1 MQVYPKLLILCR
13 LFDRVIDKQSQ
24 PFPSIGDC
32 EQKPRFEVEKRLF
45 LGGRFYSNRAGG
57 LGCS

>member
-1 MQVYPKLLILCR
+1 MYPKLLIWCR

-24 PFPSIGDC
+24 PFWQFGDWG
-32 EQKPRFEVEKRLF
+32 QKAQFEVEKRLF
-45 LGGRFYSNRAGG
+45 LGGIFYSNRARR